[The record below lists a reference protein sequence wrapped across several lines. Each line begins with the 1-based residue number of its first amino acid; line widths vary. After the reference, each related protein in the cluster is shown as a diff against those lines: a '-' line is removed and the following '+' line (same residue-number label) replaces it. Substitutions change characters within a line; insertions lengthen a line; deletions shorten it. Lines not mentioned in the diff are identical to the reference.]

1 MTNRPAYQN
10 SPQLGFTPSSPLSFC
25 TPYLVPA
32 TACPLT
38 QSPTF
43 PQTASPSVTPPAT
56 SVPSATAAPQV
67 PVTSPPIQPPP
78 PGPSD
83 PDSRFAEIDG
93 VIVHH
98 KVFTADAPTSA
109 PPVAICFHG
118 FGASL
123 FSFELCPQL
132 RRFATVVAYDAPG
145 FGSTSRPSS
154 LKYYTPSFSAR
165 AAHSLAQAYNQN
177 SKPFI
182 LIAHSL
188 GCLAAASLCVRC
200 PEQIK
205 AVVFIA
211 PALLPPS
218 PNTPEAEPMGFKLGR
233 WLLIILSQFTKLLT
247 PLLIPLFRAIAT
259 PRSFWKRGLSLART
273 SPVPEHVIDGYRRP
287 ISAPGWERG
296 FINFVRA
303 ALRERGRDPQ
313 SNEYIDLT
321 AALASIGHAAPPILI
336 VHGDSDKL
344 VPLQNSN
351 TLKRSLPTAS
361 LITVTGSGHVPH
373 EEFPSQFA
381 NIVEDFLSELPT

>member
-1 MTNRPAYQN
+1 MTSRPTYQKR
-10 SPQLGFTPSSPLSFC
+10 PQLNFTPSSPLPFC
-25 TPYLVPA
+25 SPCVVPA

-43 PQTASPSVTPPAT
+43 PPIALPSLTSPAT

-67 PVTSPPIQPPP
+67 PTTSPPTQPTP

-98 KVFTADAPTSA
+98 KVFAADAPTSA
-109 PPVAICFHG
+109 PVAICFHG

-154 LKYYTPSFSAR
+154 LKYYTPFFSAR
-165 AAHSLAQAYNQN
+165 AAYSLALAYNQN
-177 SKPFI
+177 SKPFV

-200 PEQIK
+200 PQQIK
-205 AVVFIA
+205 AVVLIA

-218 PNTPEAEPMGFKLGR
+218 SRTPEAEPMGFKLGR
-233 WLLIILSQFTKLLT
+233 WLLTALSQFTKLLT
-247 PLLIPLFRAIAT
+247 PLLIPLFRAIVT

-273 SPVPEHVIDGYRRP
+273 APVPEHVIDGYRRP
-287 ISAPGWERG
+287 ITAPGWERG

-303 ALRERGRDPQ
+303 ALHERARDPQ

-336 VHGDSDKL
+336 VHGDSDNL

-351 TLKRSLPTAS
+351 TLKQSLPTAS

-373 EEFPSQFA
+373 EEFPGQFA
-381 NIVEDFLSELPT
+381 SIVEGFLGELPN